1 MGRLAH
7 QEGTTKLNATS
18 VRTDDYQLR
27 DGTILAFTPGGGYSR
42 SDNEY
47 QCAQDWIVQTRPIID
62 IVKDTKIIL
71 FGYWEDSAVS

>member
-1 MGRLAH
+1 MTGLN
-7 QEGTTKLNATS
+7 KKNATL

-27 DGTILAFTPGGGYSR
+27 NGTILEFTPGGGYSR

-62 IVKDTKIIL
+62 IAKDIKMIL
-71 FGYWEDSAVS
+71 SV